1 MGLLEHAVLEG
12 LPDRYSTEI
21 EASRISGLDPK
32 GETEGAAV
40 LAAGEGAKVS
50 RPAVGEAGAADVGR
64 EAGPGDSPQGR
75 RTGSQRRR
83 PWARAP
89 GV

>member
-1 MGLLEHAVLEG
+1 MGTACKEMPHGTAWTVLEG
-12 LPDRYSTEI
+12 LPDWYSTEI

-40 LAAGEGAKVS
+40 PAAGEGAKMS

-64 EAGPGDSPQGR
+64 EAGPGE
-75 RTGSQRRR
+75 
-83 PWARAP
+83 
-89 GV
+89 

>member
-40 LAAGEGAKVS
+40 PAAGEGAKMS

-64 EAGPGDSPQGR
+64 EAGPGE
-75 RTGSQRRR
+75 
-83 PWARAP
+83 
-89 GV
+89 